1 MTLFWIWVIVA
12 IVAGIVELLGTDLF
26 LAAVAVAAGIT
37 AVTALALPLLLQLPI
52 FAVVSLLGIAVVRPP
67 VKRALGIHEP
77 QEISGPIHQSQI
89 EGRRGIVT
97 QKVTGGGGQ
106 IRIGQ
111 GDFWSARS
119 FDPDQEIEV
128 GTPVD
133 VLLVDGIT
141 ALVAPTG
148 APALQS
154 DPRVV
159 G

>member
-1 MTLFWIWVIVA
+1 MTFFWIWVIIAV
-12 IVAGIVELLGTDLF
+12 VAGIVELLGTDLF
-26 LAAVAVAAGIT
+26 LAAVAVGAVIT
-37 AVTALALPLLLQLPI
+37 AVSALALPLVLQLPI
-52 FAVVSLLGIAVVRPP
+52 FAVVALLGISVVRPP

-77 QEISGPIHQSQI
+77 QELRGPIHQTQI

-97 QKVTGGGGQ
+97 QRVTGGGGQ

-141 ALVAPTG
+141 ALVAPKE
-148 APALQS
+148 APALQT